1 MLVKYMLPLFL
12 VATPASC
19 TNACHTSPSPPGTST
34 CDDNPFVTNTIGDIA
49 LVQIDVDPVTK
60 ECGACFGSL
69 HRSAVFNPKS
79 GYWSDGF
86 TRMPKDCTFADGPYQ
101 TLPDNSCCVAFGT
114 KVPTLISSG
123 IAGKAA
129 AACYQQLLGASGVTL
144 TKK

>member
-12 VATPASC
+12 VATPAAAQMLA
-19 TNACHTSPSPPGTST
+19 TPPLPPGTST
-34 CDDNPFVTNTIGDIA
+34 CDDNPFVTNTIGDVA

-60 ECGACFGSL
+60 ECGACFEVCTG
-69 HRSAVFNPKS
+69 AVFNPKS